1 MLRCRVGRVDGSQ
14 ATALTQLP
22 ANDMNVDAFVAWWT
36 ARGFS
41 VAEAVALMGAH
52 GLIDSQGCYRY
63 VSRVFTARVLHSS
76 LPQHTICLV
85 GKNSGACVGIET
97 QERHG
102 VMTGCHH
109 WVAAQHWQLPLW
121 QSVVA
126 V

>member
-63 VSRVFTARVLHSS
+63 VSRVFTGLR
-76 LPQHTICLV
+76 
-85 GKNSGACVGIET
+85 
-97 QERHG
+97 
-102 VMTGCHH
+102 
-109 WVAAQHWQLPLW
+109 AAQQLTPAHHMLGWQEFRGLFRD
-121 QSVVA
+121 
-126 V
+126 